1 LEKHSSSILSSVGA
15 KELKRVKDAPS
26 GMPAMVT
33 GFGSVYID
41 LASGIDVEVEKARLS
56 KELDQLK
63 NIISSIEKKLG
74 NAAFTEKA
82 PAQVV
87 EGARRQLADNLSK
100 RQETEEALKAL
111 NL

>member
-1 LEKHSSSILSSVGA
+1 
-15 KELKRVKDAPS
+15 
-26 GMPAMVT
+26 
-33 GFGSVYID
+33 
-41 LASGIDVEVEKARLS
+41 
-56 KELDQLK
+56 LK
-63 NIISSIEKKLG
+63 NIILSIEKKLG